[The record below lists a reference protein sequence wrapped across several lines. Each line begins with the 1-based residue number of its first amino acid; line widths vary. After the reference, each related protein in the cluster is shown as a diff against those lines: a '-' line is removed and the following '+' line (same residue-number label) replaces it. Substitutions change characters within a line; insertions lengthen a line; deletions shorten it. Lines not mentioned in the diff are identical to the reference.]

1 MRRILVL
8 VPFPMTPEELANR
21 QAQSKAVKLS
31 PDIEIDYRPV
41 RAAPRTYT
49 SQQDYVLADMSLLEA
64 GRSAQEDGYGAVCID
79 TVSDSGVSALR
90 SVLDIPV
97 IGPGRTMYTTALML
111 GDRFSMLSMWQDWF
125 GLYKKVLTEMNLMH
139 KVASMRAIDVTPDN
153 RNLLGGKEEK
163 IFPLLLETA
172 TRCIEEDGADVICL
186 GSTTMHQSA
195 AYLAEHLPV
204 PVINPGPLSY
214 KTAEAM
220 MSLDLAQSRKTYP
233 APKVD
238 KRSMIHAMLDAAA
251 TEQAGKPV
259 EKLD

>member
-1 MRRILVL
+1 MRKILVL
-8 VPFPMTPEELANR
+8 VPFPMTAEELANR

-111 GDRFSMLSMWQDWF
+111 GDRFSMLSMWEDWF

-153 RNLLGGKEEK
+153 RNLLGGKEERDL
-163 IFPLLLETA
+163 PA
-172 TRCIEEDGADVICL
+172 PARCRQAMHRRGRRRRDLPGLDHHASVRRVP
-186 GSTTMHQSA
+186 GS
-195 AYLAEHLPV
+195 ENLPV

-220 MSLDLAQSRKTYP
+220 MSLDLAQSR
-233 APKVD
+233 
-238 KRSMIHAMLDAAA
+238 
-251 TEQAGKPV
+251 
-259 EKLD
+259 

>member
-1 MRRILVL
+1 MRKILVL

-111 GDRFSMLSMWQDWF
+111 GRPFFDAFDVAGLVRPLQKSADRNEPDAQSCLDARHRCDPRQPQPARRQRREDLSAPAR
-125 GLYKKVLTEMNLMH
+125 YAPRN
-139 KVASMRAIDVTPDN
+139 AS
-153 RNLLGGKEEK
+153 K
-163 IFPLLLETA
+163 
-172 TRCIEEDGADVICL
+172 
-186 GSTTMHQSA
+186 
-195 AYLAEHLPV
+195 
-204 PVINPGPLSY
+204 
-214 KTAEAM
+214 KTAP
-220 MSLDLAQSRKTYP
+220 T
-233 APKVD
+233 
-238 KRSMIHAMLDAAA
+238 
-251 TEQAGKPV
+251 
-259 EKLD
+259 

>member
-1 MRRILVL
+1 MRKILVL

-21 QAQSKAVKLS
+21 QEQSKAVNLA
-31 PDIEIDYRPV
+31 PDIELHYRPV

-111 GDRFSMLSMWQDWF
+111 GDRFSMLSMWEDWF

-139 KVASMRAIDVTPDN
+139 KVASMRAIGMTPDN

-172 TRCIEEDGADVICL
+172 MKCIEEDGADVICL

-195 AYLAEHLPV
+195 KFLAEHLPV
-204 PVINPGPLSY
+204 PLINPGPLSY

-220 MSLDLAQSRKTYP
+220 MSLDLAQSRKAYT

-251 TEQAGKPV
+251 AEQAGKAV